1 MKKTAGFS
9 LVEMVIAT
17 ALFAAGSLLVYTSFT
32 GVTRSSRA
40 ASVRIDLG
48 AENKR
53 ALTRIYNELQA
64 SSSTAQKIE
73 NLPVAAFEPEEVNPD
88 GTVNTLMSGDDAES
102 PPPVTVA
109 RIVDRSGATTA
120 TLDVDTWDVGA
131 GQTQARE
138 RVMPRSSWL
147 RFRKVTGYFFNGGEI
162 SPEWST
168 RVQYRVNNERKLVR
182 SVAGGR
188 ERVVANDVDVF
199 HVDQTN
205 PDGTVLVTLVTAKPD
220 PNGDG
225 WRRYANTLTV
235 NPKN

>member
-1 MKKTAGFS
+1 MKRTAGFS

-32 GVTRSSRA
+32 GVTRSSRS

-53 ALTRIYNELQA
+53 ALTKIYNELQA

-73 NLPVAAFEPEEVNPD
+73 NLTPAELDEDETNPD
-88 GTVNTLMSGDDAES
+88 GTVNTLMSGDDNAS
-102 PPPVTVA
+102 PLPVTVA
-109 RIVDRSGATTA
+109 RIVDRTGASTA
-120 TLDVDTWDVGA
+120 TKDGDLWDVGE
-131 GQTQARE
+131 GKTQARE
-138 RVMPRSSWL
+138 RVLPRSSWL

-168 RVQYRVNNERKLVR
+168 RVQYRVNDQRQLVR
-182 SVAGGR
+182 SVNGGR
-188 ERVVANDVDVF
+188 ERVVANDIDVF

-205 PDGTVLVTLVTAKPD
+205 PDGTVLITLVTAKPD
-220 PNGDG
+220 PNGEG

-235 NPKN
+235 HPKN